1 MTSPA
6 CDVSIVIS
14 TYNRCD
20 TLEGALQSVLGQ
32 DAGLVTY
39 EIIVVDNN
47 STDRTRE
54 VVDAVSARGHGHLR
68 YLFEGRQGLS
78 HARNAGI
85 AQARA
90 PIIAFTDDDVRVAS
104 DWVVNIKRAFDA
116 HPEVDYVGGRVLP
129 RWPTAPPTWL
139 TRDHW
144 SPMALSDYGDAP
156 MYVNAEAPVCLV
168 GANLAFRRDV
178 FARVGLFQPD
188 FQRVKDGI
196 GSTEDHELQLR
207 LWHARRQGMYVP
219 ALVVTAEVEPRRM
232 SKEYHRRWHTGHG
245 HFYAGGRDRG
255 VDGEVVRRPWP
266 CLSTGDRRY
275 GGVARAR
282 SARPPRS
289 RLSVRDKAAV
299 LRRVRAKASRRLS
312 RRRWP
317 WHPPR
322 DRPLRPVARREGEGA
337 DQRPLI
343 RPAGRGCRFG
353 PWPFDPSVERGG
365 QLMACLVW
373 GSPVREGEAMGA
385 KSEAVES

>member
-1 MTSPA
+1 MTSQV

-20 TLEGALQSVLGQ
+20 ALQGALQSVLGQ
-32 DAGLVTY
+32 DTGPVTY

-54 VVDAVSARGHGHLR
+54 VVDDVRARGHGHLH

-129 RWPTAPPTWL
+129 RWPTEPPTWL

-156 MYVNAEAPVCLV
+156 MYVNAEAPFCLV

-178 FARVGLFQPD
+178 FERVGLFQPD

-219 ALVVTAEVEPRRM
+219 DLVVTAEVEPRRM

-245 HFYAGGRDRG
+245 HFYAAMRVGEIEASAVRLFDVPGHVYRLAMADTMAWLAHVLRG
-255 VDGEVVRRPWP
+255 NREAAFQCETRLRFFAGFLRKRRADFLATRGHGTLWEIV
-266 CLSTGDRRY
+266 LFVQSLATK
-275 GGVARAR
+275 VMARTNA
-282 SARPPRS
+282 PPR
-289 RLSVRDKAAV
+289 
-299 LRRVRAKASRRLS
+299 
-312 RRRWP
+312 P
-317 WHPPR
+317 
-322 DRPLRPVARREGEGA
+322 
-337 DQRPLI
+337 
-343 RPAGRGCRFG
+343 
-353 PWPFDPSVERGG
+353 
-365 QLMACLVW
+365 
-373 GSPVREGEAMGA
+373 
-385 KSEAVES
+385 